1 MFSILFREQSHTIKV
16 YGAAIVC
23 ASQFFL
29 IESFK
34 WDVIEKTV
42 FACRRN
48 YNMQMLLLFTTI
60 PPHFPL
66 MRCDQKSPGPCSL
79 GLGVHTGGVRADS
92 DELGLSIIMPA
103 F

>member
-1 MFSILFREQSHTIKV
+1 MFSMLFGEALTIKV

-42 FACRRN
+42 FACRHN

-60 PPHFPL
+60 PHIPL
-66 MRCDQKSPGPCSL
+66 DEMRPEIPGAVEPQFRRPLVETETTPMNSGCQ
-79 GLGVHTGGVRADS
+79 
-92 DELGLSIIMPA
+92 
-103 F
+103 